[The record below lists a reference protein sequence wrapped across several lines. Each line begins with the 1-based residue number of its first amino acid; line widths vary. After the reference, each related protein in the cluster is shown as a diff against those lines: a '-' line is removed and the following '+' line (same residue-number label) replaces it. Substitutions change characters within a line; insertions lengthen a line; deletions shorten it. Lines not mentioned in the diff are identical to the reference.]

1 MKKRFIEPV
10 KDNISKQITYQELNK
25 KCKQA
30 LKDNNYE
37 TVILLTYAMIEDRLL
52 SFLHYMYIIDR
63 NNNIYYPTK
72 EIDTIIRPLL
82 KYKEDSN
89 IKQVYKIFNIS
100 TKLKILKLF
109 TNNNSN
115 IQYLLDCKNIIDINI
130 GIDNY
135 NKLLDDITT
144 WIKYRNEII
153 HSSFN
158 KDIND
163 LNNKI
168 ISISKEG
175 YRLSKLLSNYTNK
188 IKTNNNQL
196 SIRDKYINERIS

>member
-37 TVILLTYAMIEDRLL
+37 TVILLTYAMLEDRLL

-89 IKQVYKIFNIS
+89 IKQGYKIFNIS

-196 SIRDKYINERIS
+196 SIRDKYI